1 MCVRVGRCVCSC
13 ACVCVC
19 VFIIII
25 ISARHKKS
33 LSIRVSSARFFR
45 ALLLLLLA
53 SIKSAQPLNFNP
65 QFTLWLCVWVC
76 GGRICKCLWRLLLPL
91 SPAPPQMKLMV
102 SNSNRVSYVLLLCA
116 NFMIIL
122 PGDHAASS
130 SCSTLSA
137 SSAAATSSAT
147 SAIPATSSSYRHV

>member
-1 MCVRVGRCVCSC
+1 MCAVVRVCVS
-13 ACVCVC
+13 

-25 ISARHKKS
+25 ISARHKNS

-65 QFTLWLCVWVC
+65 QFTLWLCLCVCVWGSHMQMTLASAASSVP
-76 GGRICKCLWRLLLPL
+76 LPL
-91 SPAPPQMKLMV
+91 PQMKLMV

-122 PGDHAASS
+122 PGERGASASS

-137 SSAAATSSAT
+137 SSAASSAAATSSAT
-147 SAIPATSSSYRHV
+147 FSSCRHV